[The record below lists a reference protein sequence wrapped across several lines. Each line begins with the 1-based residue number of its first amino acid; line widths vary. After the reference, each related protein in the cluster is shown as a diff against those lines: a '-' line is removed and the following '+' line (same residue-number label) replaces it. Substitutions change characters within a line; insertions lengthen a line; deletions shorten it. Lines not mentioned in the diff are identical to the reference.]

1 MHKSVMKDFKL
12 GGEADIVDIVEM
24 VVKRMKDEQR

>member
-1 MHKSVMKDFKL
+1 MKDFKL
-12 GGEADIVDIVEM
+12 GGEADLVDIVEM